1 MSRDT
6 KKELLLYQPVG
17 DTAAMARH
25 LEKRAEQ
32 GWLLERADNWWLRY
46 RRAEPTGVRYAV
58 AFFPEATIFDA
69 APVEGQETYY
79 DYCRAA
85 GWEYVCS
92 YGSIQYFRNFRPAP
106 VPIETDEALK
116 LKTLRRV
123 MLRTVVLMNVV
134 WLLLA
139 VSWCFN
145 LISSFRWSPLSMV
158 SQYSAL
164 GLAVITAAF
173 LLHSLLELLRVGV
186 WYLRSRW
193 SVKRGGA
200 CARIRGSLQAAG
212 DFSVLAIMLAGLGAS
227 SVGQGWGYLVFVLV
241 YSVGFLL
248 LLVVLRALLRHF
260 KRLQFSNTASLVGSI
275 AASVV
280 LSIAF
285 VAGMNAFDWSLEAS
299 LPPEW
304 PKEVSAEELPLTLE
318 DLGYAVTEADRC
330 EYLHQGS
337 GRTPWAAF
345 GNWYQGAEAPDS
357 ELPFLN
363 YQIADISWDWLRE
376 LCWDTIMRG
385 PKYGNHQ
392 LSGYTPIDPSP
403 WGADAAARR
412 NGTQALLYGD
422 RIVLIYTNWTPDS
435 RESAI
440 IGEKLAG
447 W

>member
-106 VPIETDEALK
+106 VPIETDERLK
-116 LKTLRRV
+116 LKALRRV
-123 MLRTVVLMNVV
+123 ILRTMVLVNGL
-134 WLLLA
+134 WLLMA
-139 VSWCFN
+139 VFWCFS
-145 LISSFRWSPLSMV
+145 LRDSFRWSPLSV
-158 SQYSAL
+158 ASQYSTL
-164 GLAVITAAF
+164 GILITTATFFIDSLAG
-173 LLHSLLELLRVGV
+173 LLWVGG
-186 WYLRSRW
+186 WYLYSRW
-193 SVKRGGA
+193 SVRRGGA

-412 NGTQALLYGD
+412 NGTQALLYED

>member
-1 MSRDT
+1 
-6 KKELLLYQPVG
+6 
-17 DTAAMARH
+17 
-25 LEKRAEQ
+25 
-32 GWLLERADNWWLRY
+32 
-46 RRAEPTGVRYAV
+46 
-58 AFFPEATIFDA
+58 
-69 APVEGQETYY
+69 
-79 DYCRAA
+79 
-85 GWEYVCS
+85 
-92 YGSIQYFRNFRPAP
+92 
-106 VPIETDEALK
+106 
-116 LKTLRRV
+116 
-123 MLRTVVLMNVV
+123 
-134 WLLLA
+134 
-139 VSWCFN
+139 
-145 LISSFRWSPLSMV
+145 MV

-212 DFSVLAIMLAGLGAS
+212 DFCVLAIMLAGLGAS

-285 VAGMNAFDWSLEAS
+285 VAGMNAFDRSLEAS

-345 GNWYQGAEAPDS
+345 DSWYQGSAASDS
-357 ELPFLN
+357 ELPTFSCR
-363 YQIADISWDWLRE
+363 IADIPWDWLRE

>member
-46 RRAEPTGVRYAV
+46 RRSEPAELHYAV

-92 YGSIQYFRNFRPAP
+92 YGSIQYFRNPRPYP

-123 MLRTVVLMNVV
+123 MLRTVVLMNMV

-212 DFSVLAIMLAGLGAS
+212 DFCVLAIMLAGLGAS

-285 VAGMNAFDWSLEAS
+285 VAGMNAFDRSLEAS

-345 GNWYQGAEAPDS
+345 DSWYQGSAASDS
-357 ELPFLN
+357 ELPTFSCR
-363 YQIADISWDWLRE
+363 IADIPWDWLRE